1 MARKKVDEELTI
13 TKAVVPAAGRGTR
26 LLPATRS
33 QPKEMLPVGRKPVIQ
48 HVVEELAASGLH
60 EVLLISGQGK
70 RAIEDHLDRDA
81 GNGDEPHAPW
91 MDLRLFHARQSQ
103 PRGLAD
109 AIALAEP
116 FAAGQ
121 PVMVALGDSIILSHS
136 PQPVLKRL
144 IAVHQKHRPAATI
157 AVEEVPREFVSRYG
171 IVTPKGEPDHVFTI
185 SGFVEKPKP
194 EKAPSNLAAAGRYV
208 LEPVVFD
215 AIRRIKPGI
224 GGELWLTDALSLLLK
239 EGHEVLCVRLRKGEH
254 RLDIGNFP
262 SYYQAF
268 IELALADPEYGT
280 ALRAWLKQRLE
291 R

>member
-1 MARKKVDEELTI
+1 MARKQAQAELMI
-13 TKAVVPAAGRGTR
+13 TKAVVPAAGKGTR

-48 HVVEELAASGLH
+48 HVVEELAASGLQ

-70 RAIEDHLDRDA
+70 RAIEDHLDRDT
-81 GNGDEPHAPW
+81 GNGDEPHTPW

-121 PVMVALGDSIILSHS
+121 PIVVALGDSIIVSHS
-136 PQPVLKRL
+136 PEPVLKRL
-144 IAVHQKHRPAATI
+144 LALHQKHRPAATI
-157 AVEEVPREFVSRYG
+157 TVEEVPREAVSRYG
-171 IVTPKGEPDHVFTI
+171 IVTPKGEPGLFFPIT
-185 SGFVEKPKP
+185 GFVEKPEP
-194 EKAPSNLAAAGRYV
+194 EKAQSNLAAAGRYV

-215 AIRRIKPGI
+215 AIRRIRPGL

-239 EGHEVLCVRLRKGEH
+239 EGHEILCVRLRKNEH

-268 IELALADPEYGT
+268 IELALTDPEYGH
-280 ALRAWLKQRLE
+280 ALRAWLKKQL
-291 R
+291 